1 MHRTVNIDAEDC
13 ALYRRPGLVG
23 GDDVG
28 FVRIGDKLI
37 DRDRIDDAIE
47 TLLRIRVEGG
57 SQQDAADT
65 VGVDRTF
72 VSRLES
78 LGEVRKGGKVALIG
92 FPVENKSELNATARE
107 FGVDL
112 VILMDEKERW
122 AYVDHR
128 SGAEVINEVMD
139 LIRTLQGFN
148 SVVFIGSDMRIR
160 LMKSILRGQ
169 VIGIEIGKSPLRED
183 RKVDADLLRSILS
196 ELRPS
201 FPSEA

>member
-1 MHRTVNIDAEDC
+1 M
-13 ALYRRPGLVG
+13 
-23 GDDVG
+23 G